1 MGLYG
6 KRVTGTGTLS
16 GSISKILISGDND
29 ADAGATAVF
38 DYVSWGTMTFEMGSD
53 TGVCSELSAESTN
66 MTFPAGSYVEGP
78 ICSFQLASGTVLAFL
93 NDQN

>member
-38 DYVSWGTMTFEMGSD
+38 DYVSWGSMTN
-53 TGVCSELSAESTN
+53 TGVCSELSAEATN

-78 ICSFQLASGTVLAFL
+78 ICSFQFASGTVLAFL

>member
-1 MGLYG
+1 
-6 KRVTGTGTLS
+6 
-16 GSISKILISGDND
+16 
-29 ADAGATAVF
+29 
-38 DYVSWGTMTFEMGSD
+38 MTN
-53 TGVCSELSAESTN
+53 TGVCSELSAEATN